1 MNTIYIL
8 DFLPSFPLPDKWMQM
23 KKHLKSL
30 FFQINKQQ
38 TEEIDLYFHTAISV
52 KGCKWVR
59 GKVHTHWWFC
69 VVNEALISQIMYDEV
84 IVTSCM
90 DSLKNATFRSKY
102 ECVVK
107 AEVRSPRSRS

>member
-1 MNTIYIL
+1 MNADEKAFKVT
-8 DFLPSFPLPDKWMQM
+8 
-23 KKHLKSL
+23 

-38 TEEIDLYFHTAISV
+38 TEEIIFISIQQFLL
-52 KGCKWVR
+52 KGVNGSG
-59 GKVHTHWWFC
+59 GKVHTLMVLC
-69 VVNEALISQIMYDEV
+69 VVNEALTSQIMYDEV

-90 DSLKNATFRSKY
+90 DGLKNATFRSKY

>member
-1 MNTIYIL
+1 MNADEKAFKVT
-8 DFLPSFPLPDKWMQM
+8 
-23 KKHLKSL
+23 

-52 KGCKWVR
+52 KGVNGSG
-59 GKVHTHWWFC
+59 GKVHTLMVLC
-69 VVNEALISQIMYDEV
+69 VVNEALTSQIMYDEV

-90 DSLKNATFRSKY
+90 DGLKNATFRSKY

>member
-23 KKHLKSL
+23 KKHLVT

-59 GKVHTHWWFC
+59 GKSAHTDGFMCSQWSTDITDNVRWGDCNILYGRFEEC
-69 VVNEALISQIMYDEV
+69 NISQ
-84 IVTSCM
+84 
-90 DSLKNATFRSKY
+90 
-102 ECVVK
+102 
-107 AEVRSPRSRS
+107 

>member
-1 MNTIYIL
+1 
-8 DFLPSFPLPDKWMQM
+8 MQM
-23 KKHLKSL
+23 KKHLKSH
-30 FFQINKQQ
+30 FFSDQHKQQ

-52 KGCKWVR
+52 KGCNWVR
-59 GKVHTHWWFC
+59 GKVHTLMVLLC

-107 AEVRSPRSRS
+107 AAVRSPRSHS